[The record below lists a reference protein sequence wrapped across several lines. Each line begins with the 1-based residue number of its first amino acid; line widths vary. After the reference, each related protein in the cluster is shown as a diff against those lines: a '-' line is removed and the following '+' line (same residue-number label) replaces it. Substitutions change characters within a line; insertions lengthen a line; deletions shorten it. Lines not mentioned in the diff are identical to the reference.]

1 MSSERLNFT
10 LLPNQNSM
18 TKASSKLSYGQM
30 YYAKLKAKEY
40 GITVEQYLASKGTR
54 SNAPKVKTTQVM
66 NKKIDFSKVTKL
78 RNLDVNDNM
87 LKTYKTGQTIDTLFS
102 YEGGIP
108 VGTNIMCTGDP
119 GVGKT
124 TLLLH
129 SMANLQLKNKN
140 LKCLFV
146 SCEMG
151 KIQMFKYTKRFKIF
165 GEVETIFSSDFLNE
179 DFKEVMEQLLNEGY
193 DYILIDSIA
202 EVFEHVRDTSSMSQ
216 KQAET
221 WLVDL
226 CVKHNE
232 GGNKRKVF
240 STFLLIQQV
249 TKSGV
254 FVGSNKLK
262 HLTDA
267 HMEMRRESERDGG
280 GTYIE
285 FTKNRNG
292 LAGIRFTYQLSND
305 DIYYGTIENEEE
317 PESVTISSEKASDKK
332 PAKQFELANK

>member
-1 MSSERLNFT
+1 MSKST
-10 LLPNQNSM
+10 
-18 TKASSKLSYGQM
+18 KLSYAQM
-30 YYAKLKAKEY
+30 YYAKMKAKEY
-40 GITVEQYLASKGTR
+40 GITVEQYLANKGKR
-54 SNAPKVKTTQVM
+54 SATIKSSEAPVQPKT
-66 NKKIDFSKVTKL
+66 IDLSKVMKL
-78 RNLDVNDNM
+78 RNLDINENM
-87 LKTYKTGQTIDTLFS
+87 LRTFKTGQPIDMLFS

-151 KIQMFKYTKRFKIF
+151 KIQMFKYTQRFKIF
-165 GEVETIFSSDFLNE
+165 GEVETVFSSDFIND
-179 DFKEVMEQLLNEGY
+179 DFKEVMEQILNEGY
-193 DYILIDSIA
+193 DYVLVDSIA
-202 EVFEHVRDTSSMSQ
+202 EVFECVKDSSGMSQ
-216 KQAET
+216 KQVEN

-226 CVKHNE
+226 CVRHNE
-232 GGNKRKVF
+232 GNNKRNAF

-267 HMEMRRESERDGG
+267 HMEMRRESDRDGG

-292 LAGIRFTYQLSND
+292 QAGIKFTYQLSND
-305 DIYYGTIENEEE
+305 DIYYGEIVNEE
-317 PESVTISSEKASDKK
+317 PESATVS
-332 PAKQFELANK
+332 FEITNAEQLEAELSY

>member
-1 MSSERLNFT
+1 MK
-10 LLPNQNSM
+10 Q
-18 TKASSKLSYGQM
+18 LSYAQM
-30 YYAKLKAKEY
+30 YYAKMKAKEY
-40 GITVEQYLASKGTR
+40 GITVEQYLANKGKR
-54 SNAPKVKTTQVM
+54 SSNIKSSEAPQKPKA
-66 NKKIDFSKVTKL
+66 IDLSKVVKL
-78 RNLDVNDNM
+78 NSLDINENM
-87 LKTYKTGQTIDTLFS
+87 LRTFKTGFAIDTLFS

-124 TLLLH
+124 TVLLH
-129 SMANLQLKNKN
+129 SLASLQLQNKN

-151 KIQMFKYTKRFKIF
+151 KIQMFKYTQRFKIF
-165 GEVETIFSSDFLNE
+165 GEVETVFSSDFIND

-193 DYILIDSIA
+193 DYVLVDSIA
-202 EVFEHVRDTSSMSQ
+202 EVFECVKDSSSMSQ
-216 KQAET
+216 KQVEN

-226 CVKHNE
+226 CVRHNE
-232 GGNKRKVF
+232 GGNKRKAF
-240 STFLLIQQV
+240 TTFLLIQQV
-249 TKSGV
+249 TKSGI

-267 HMEMRRESERDGG
+267 HMEMRRESQRDGG

-292 LAGIRFTYQLSND
+292 QAGIKFGYQLNND
-305 DIYYGTIENEEE
+305 EIHYGQIVEDDEV
-317 PESVTISSEKASDKK
+317 ESETV
-332 PAKQFELANK
+332 PFEITNTNIFRAEGVSIQL